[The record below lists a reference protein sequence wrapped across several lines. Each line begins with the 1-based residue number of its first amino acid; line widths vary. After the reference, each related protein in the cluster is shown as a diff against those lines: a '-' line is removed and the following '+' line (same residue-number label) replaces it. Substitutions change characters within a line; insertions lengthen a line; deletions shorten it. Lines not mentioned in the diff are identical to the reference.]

1 MTLQN
6 LTVRLNWW
14 IYKGKEEKAICV
26 YKLPFMKG
34 KKFMHIEITIPEERI
49 DGNKIT
55 LNVCEIINI
64 KRTYEVESIKEY
76 VEENHSDWTMEKVN
90 AVSTRAWELFDDVER
105 GDEEAFAI
113 NQAELEW
120 NNMHK
125 D

>member
-1 MTLQN
+1 
-6 LTVRLNWW
+6 
-14 IYKGKEEKAICV
+14 
-26 YKLPFMKG
+26 MKG
-34 KKFMHIEITIPEERI
+34 KKTMHIEITIPEERI